1 MACSCSL
8 ISEYRVYMPK
18 LKSIYLKEEQ
28 ITRVKEGE
36 LLPQAS
42 AVRKLHR
49 RLL

>member
-8 ISEYRVYMPK
+8 ISEYHVYMLK
-18 LKSIYLKEEQ
+18 LTSIYLKEEQ

-36 LLPQAS
+36 LLPQAR